1 MEDKNQKD
9 VSSLAQKLEKAKII
23 DQSVTVKETG
33 IVARN
38 LSVQMITNLLEE
50 AIKLNEKV

>member
-38 LSVQMITNLLEE
+38 LSVQMIANLLEE
-50 AIKLNEKV
+50 AIKLNKKV

>member
-50 AIKLNEKV
+50 AIKLNKKV